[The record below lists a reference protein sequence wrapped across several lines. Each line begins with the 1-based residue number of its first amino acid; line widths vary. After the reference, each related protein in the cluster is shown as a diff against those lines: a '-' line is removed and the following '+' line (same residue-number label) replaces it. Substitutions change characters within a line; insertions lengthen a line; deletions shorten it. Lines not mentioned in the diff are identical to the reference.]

1 MNSQSVLAGLFSR
14 ITVVLLFSVVGVL
27 LSASFYTY
35 LQDRK
40 LQSVSLSA
48 LRMAS
53 WNLVRLGSEASALDR
68 ELSLLDRG
76 VGEPGVVPD
85 APASSSWGGGAV
97 HVDGKAVEE
106 PSAGSASSDGGAVVG
121 GAS

>member
-53 WNLVRLGSEASALDR
+53 WNLVVSAAKQAPWIGSCRCLIAVSA
-68 ELSLLDRG
+68 SLLRL
-76 VGEPGVVPD
+76 P
-85 APASSSWGGGAV
+85 
-97 HVDGKAVEE
+97 
-106 PSAGSASSDGGAVVG
+106 
-121 GAS
+121 

>member
-53 WNLVRLGSEASALDR
+53 WNLVRLGSEASAWIGSCRCLIAVWA
-68 ELSLLDRG
+68 SLIRL
-76 VGEPGVVPD
+76 P
-85 APASSSWGGGAV
+85 
-97 HVDGKAVEE
+97 
-106 PSAGSASSDGGAVVG
+106 
-121 GAS
+121 